1 VMQLLEAGFLVDGV
15 ETRISRLS
23 YLGRLMYSYKGK
35 YMLTANFRRDGSSK
49 FGPGKKWGNFPSV
62 SLAWRISEEPFL
74 DNLEA
79 ISNLKLRSSYGI
91 VGNDA
96 PVLPYS
102 YLNGLTSGTNY
113 AFGTSWAT
121 GVTQRNFNNPDLTW
135 ETVKQFD
142 IGIDLGLFKN
152 KLELSAD
159 FYDKRTEDMLVSLP
173 LPGSSGSFGTI
184 ARNAGAILNRG
195 FEFAATV
202 RHNISEL
209 NIEATAS
216 IATLHNEVLDIYG
229 GNAIV
234 AGAVEFGNAT
244 RTEVGHPIGAFY
256 GYKVLGVF
264 PDQASIDAYKSSTG
278 TVIQPK
284 AKPGDIKFADL
295 DLNGSITA
303 ADQYYMGSPIP
314 DLTYSLNLVMD
325 YKGFDLNMFWQGV
338 QGNEIYAE
346 LVCWTQGMH
355 NNFNVSTAAL
365 DRWTPTN
372 TITDVPR
379 AVRNDPN
386 GNIMKISDRYMK
398 DGSYLRLK
406 NLTLGYTIP
415 AKLNNKLHLSN
426 LRIYLTGRN
435 LITFTKYP
443 FYDPE
448 IGSNANGVGG
458 TVNTSR
464 GIDNGYYPQ
473 ARTIIGGIQ
482 LDF

>member
-1 VMQLLEAGFLVDGV
+1 
-15 ETRISRLS
+15 
-23 YLGRLMYSYKGK
+23 
-35 YMLTANFRRDGSSK
+35 
-49 FGPGKKWGNFPSV
+49 
-62 SLAWRISEEPFL
+62 
-74 DNLEA
+74 
-79 ISNLKLRSSYGI
+79 
-91 VGNDA
+91 
-96 PVLPYS
+96 
-102 YLNGLTSGTNY
+102 
-113 AFGTSWAT
+113 
-121 GVTQRNFNNPDLTW
+121 
-135 ETVKQFD
+135 
-142 IGIDLGLFKN
+142 
-152 KLELSAD
+152 
-159 FYDKRTEDMLVSLP
+159 
-173 LPGSSGSFGTI
+173 
-184 ARNAGAILNRG
+184 
-195 FEFAATV
+195 
-202 RHNISEL
+202 
-209 NIEATAS
+209 
-216 IATLHNEVLDIYG
+216 
-229 GNAIV
+229 
-234 AGAVEFGNAT
+234 
-244 RTEVGHPIGAFY
+244 
-256 GYKVLGVF
+256 
-264 PDQASIDAYKSSTG
+264 
-278 TVIQPK
+278 
-284 AKPGDIKFADL
+284 
-295 DLNGSITA
+295 
-303 ADQYYMGSPIP
+303 MGSPIP
-314 DLTYSLNLVMD
+314 DLTYSLNVVMD

-338 QGNEIYAE
+338 QGNEIYGE